1 MKKVTILSLCVFLI
15 LLFSPSLVLPAVRVH
30 DRVAVQNQEIMLSAE
45 TRGRFFARGGI
56 LVQFSVDDT
65 LIGNSLSGLDGFAFK
80 SFTPKKQGLL
90 EITARADEALG
101 TGVILSLT
109 KGSSIVFVDI
119 EGCFFS
125 NPFTKDSI
133 TVGREVI
140 SGIMKTYPLVYL
152 QTGFLGTAP
161 LREWLKKND
170 FPLSAVIPWKEGNVF
185 SHLKQAGLS
194 IKTVI
199 GSRTVVESSD
209 AFKPDTYVF
218 DGIDDDTNIKKWK
231 EIKEK
236 IK

>member
-1 MKKVTILSLCVFLI
+1 
-15 LLFSPSLVLPAVRVH
+15 
-30 DRVAVQNQEIMLSAE
+30 MLTAE
-45 TRGRFFARGGI
+45 TRGRFFAEGGL
-56 LVQFSVDDT
+56 LVEFSVDGT
-65 LIGNSLSGLDGFAFK
+65 AIGNSLSGIDGFAFK
-80 SFTPKKQGLL
+80 PFTPKKQGLL
-90 EITARADEALG
+90 EISARTDKDLA
-101 TGVILSLT
+101 TGVILSLR
-109 KGSSIVFVDI
+109 KGSSIVYVDI
-119 EGCFFS
+119 EGCFLS
-125 NPFTKDSI
+125 NPFRKESI
-133 TVGREVI
+133 AVGREVI
-140 SGIMKTYPLVYL
+140 TNIIKTYPVVYL